1 MYAGGGEN
9 RPKEKKKKKNLK
21 HSCGPHLHHGGDRAA
36 LEPEYTLDPVQPIT
50 VPKDVDRA
58 KIGLQAP
65 ISMR

>member
-1 MYAGGGEN
+1 MTKEYACMQGGG
-9 RPKEKKKKKNLK
+9 RTGPKNLK